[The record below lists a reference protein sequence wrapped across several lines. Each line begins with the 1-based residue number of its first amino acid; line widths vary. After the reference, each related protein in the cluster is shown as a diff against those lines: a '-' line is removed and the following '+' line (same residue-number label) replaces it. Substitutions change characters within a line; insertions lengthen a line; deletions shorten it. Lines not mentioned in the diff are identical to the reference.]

1 MKAYLALF
9 RSNMILTLRDRGVLF
24 FSYIFPLIFFFAFT
38 ELFGS
43 SPGSGVAYYVTTVLV
58 IGMLGNGLVLMGAE
72 YYVQDI
78 MLGVIIV
85 ASVALSASTLK
96 KAAFSV

>member
-1 MKAYLALF
+1 
-9 RSNMILTLRDRGVLF
+9 
-24 FSYIFPLIFFFAFT
+24 
-38 ELFGS
+38 
-43 SPGSGVAYYVTTVLV
+43 
-58 IGMLGNGLVLMGAE
+58 MLGNGLVLMGAE

>member
-1 MKAYLALF
+1 MFEPGRCNVAG
-9 RSNMILTLRDRGVLF
+9 TLVG
-24 FSYIFPLIFFFAFT
+24 AAT
-38 ELFGS
+38 
-43 SPGSGVAYYVTTVLV
+43 

-85 ASVALSASTLK
+85 ASVALSASTLQEGRIQRV
-96 KAAFSV
+96 ARQWPTGRWTVSREGFP

>member
-1 MKAYLALF
+1 MTMF
-9 RSNMILTLRDRGVLF
+9 EPGRCNVGGTLVG
-24 FSYIFPLIFFFAFT
+24 AAT
-38 ELFGS
+38 
-43 SPGSGVAYYVTTVLV
+43 
-58 IGMLGNGLVLMGAE
+58 IGMLGNGLVLMGAA

-85 ASVALSASTLK
+85 ASVALSASTLR

>member
-1 MKAYLALF
+1 
-9 RSNMILTLRDRGVLF
+9 
-24 FSYIFPLIFFFAFT
+24 
-38 ELFGS
+38 
-43 SPGSGVAYYVTTVLV
+43 
-58 IGMLGNGLVLMGAE
+58 MGAE

-78 MLGVIIV
+78 MRGVIIV

>member
-1 MKAYLALF
+1 
-9 RSNMILTLRDRGVLF
+9 
-24 FSYIFPLIFFFAFT
+24 
-38 ELFGS
+38 
-43 SPGSGVAYYVTTVLV
+43 
-58 IGMLGNGLVLMGAE
+58 MLGNGLVLLGAP

-78 MLGVIIV
+78 MLGIIIV

>member
-1 MKAYLALF
+1 
-9 RSNMILTLRDRGVLF
+9 
-24 FSYIFPLIFFFAFT
+24 
-38 ELFGS
+38 
-43 SPGSGVAYYVTTVLV
+43 
-58 IGMLGNGLVLMGAE
+58 MLGNGLVLMGAP

-85 ASVALSASTLK
+85 ASVAVSATTLR